1 MARIAQLTLEEMTP
15 EQREVARDILATPR
29 KGIGG
34 PFNAWLRSP
43 ELADRAQKLG
53 AFCRFGSSLPPRLS
67 ELAILL
73 TARHWTAQYEWYAH
87 EPAALEG
94 GLAPAIIQAIRERR
108 RPEGM
113 ATDEQVVHDVFSQLH
128 ADRRIADDLYARA
141 RDILGER
148 GIADL
153 VGIMGYY
160 GLVSMT
166 LNVFDVEV
174 PGGLKPLD

>member
-1 MARIAQLTLEEMTP
+1 MTRITQLTLEEMTA
-15 EQREVARDILATPR
+15 EQRAVAEAILSTPR

-94 GLAPAIIQAIRERR
+94 GLAPAIVEAIRERR

-113 ATDEQVVHDVFSQLH
+113 AADEEVVHDVFTALH
-128 ADRRIADDLYARA
+128 ADRRISDELYGRA
-141 RDILGER
+141 RDLLGE
-148 GIADL
+148 GGLADL

-160 GLVSMT
+160 TLVSMT

-174 PGGLKPLD
+174 PGGLRPLD